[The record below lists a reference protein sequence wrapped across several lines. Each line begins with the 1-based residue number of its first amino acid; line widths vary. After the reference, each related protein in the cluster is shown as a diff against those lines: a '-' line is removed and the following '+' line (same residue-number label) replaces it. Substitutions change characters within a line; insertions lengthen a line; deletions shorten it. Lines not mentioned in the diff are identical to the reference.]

1 MFVRLASIIKTNL
14 SNNIGL
20 LALSAVWKAF
30 ENISSVTVRHQAFL
44 QEVLTGEE
52 SQGSQL
58 CACVAHHLSMDSSF
72 KKTGP
77 RYLFLFLTVSGTS
90 ELSGI
95 SLLQFLFSKG
105 IFLCAIKSVYILR
118 VKYYLYGELHGC
130 LWTPKNFCMISY
142 TSILSYYFVTQLS
155 HLYFFA
161 ISLPTDLKLF
171 SRKDFPPLLFISNRK
186 GVRVAQ

>member
-30 ENISSVTVRHQAFL
+30 ENISSGTAWPYAFL
-44 QEVLTGEE
+44 KEVLTGEVE

-58 CACVAHHLSMDSSF
+58 CACVARHLSMDSSF

-90 ELSGI
+90 ELSWI
-95 SLLQFLFSKG
+95 SLL
-105 IFLCAIKSVYILR
+105 
-118 VKYYLYGELHGC
+118 
-130 LWTPKNFCMISY
+130 
-142 TSILSYYFVTQLS
+142 
-155 HLYFFA
+155 
-161 ISLPTDLKLF
+161 
-171 SRKDFPPLLFISNRK
+171 
-186 GVRVAQ
+186 